1 MFFWV
6 NNMSLKYP
14 SNINSASKSK
24 CNKAKRT
31 AKLSKHSVSTCKH
44 LAVDNPVPGKD
55 RKKKKK

>member
-1 MFFWV
+1 
-6 NNMSLKYP
+6 MSLKYP